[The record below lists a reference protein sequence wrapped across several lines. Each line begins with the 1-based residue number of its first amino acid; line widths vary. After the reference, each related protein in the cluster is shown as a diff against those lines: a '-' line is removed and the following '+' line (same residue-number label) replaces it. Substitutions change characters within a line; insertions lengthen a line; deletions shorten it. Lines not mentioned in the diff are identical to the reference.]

1 MSSFSFSPLPSAV
14 PTTGSKNIQE
24 RSTNATDGRNHVMD
38 SKLVQN
44 NVQNIP
50 FGYNPVELA
59 TQKTYRTREEAL
71 YLGASSNKPSP
82 DDFIR
87 AQDTL
92 KGPDSLSSPTSL
104 PVFFHSPHGTGG
116 LVCGLE
122 ESTKYAT
129 LTNLLSSSW
138 SATAYQ
144 CRPKELLCF
153 TAENGS
159 PGLVD
164 AINATAQATNLE
176 PEIVVLTPSWNTAQ
190 LKESLAPHRNV
201 VVLPFQIHWPDIEP
215 EEVNYLHI
223 NHDSECQDSRY
234 SFPADL
240 KQNASRHH
248 CLSVLS
254 PFSGKEITRGPQVGL
269 QPWVQWNRL
278 HQKTIEVKELVSD
291 SYSSHPVPADPA
303 QTSSLARP
311 FVLCVDWTGLL
322 PQDKHTQSVLGS
334 MVLRYWHDYTKGS
347 SVTQP
352 MIVCDNAH
360 HCLNAEIENPFE
372 RSLLHHLSAHTP
384 SLTAPSSGLLLLSQS
399 PINLPPN
406 MLDYLSFLIIHRF
419 SSPRWYSKLQ
429 EHFLLPPYHVTHSN
443 SSRTSS
449 PTPPERILDL
459 LPHQV
464 LLYAPEVP
472 SSLPTQ
478 ERRDDVQGE
487 ATSVSLSLKP
497 SPYKSIFGPIQRPM
511 HASTRLTDTRQKL
524 GQRLLAVTFKPL
536 DGSNKDFKD
545 IRVARHSDV
554 VPDSPGGSGF
564 EDISVYPSRS
574 SDGQHNHSSSN
585 RHPEEL
591 SFSDRHEDN
600 SWPWTNR
607 HSHNMSRGGISQDE
621 VHSPATAIGASSR
634 LQTTTSAFQAAISR
648 PSPRL
653 TSVPNAMTAAFGS
666 GSHESHRLSPSYA
679 TGRSPP
685 SPGMIRG
692 GLTFSPFAAP
702 VSLGNNGA
710 SILG

>member
-1 MSSFSFSPLPSAV
+1 
-14 PTTGSKNIQE
+14 
-24 RSTNATDGRNHVMD
+24 
-38 SKLVQN
+38 
-44 NVQNIP
+44 
-50 FGYNPVELA
+50 
-59 TQKTYRTREEAL
+59 
-71 YLGASSNKPSP
+71 
-82 DDFIR
+82 
-87 AQDTL
+87 
-92 KGPDSLSSPTSL
+92 
-104 PVFFHSPHGTGG
+104 
-116 LVCGLE
+116 
-122 ESTKYAT
+122 
-129 LTNLLSSSW
+129 
-138 SATAYQ
+138 
-144 CRPKELLCF
+144 
-153 TAENGS
+153 
-159 PGLVD
+159 
-164 AINATAQATNLE
+164 
-176 PEIVVLTPSWNTAQ
+176 
-190 LKESLAPHRNV
+190 
-201 VVLPFQIHWPDIEP
+201 
-215 EEVNYLHI
+215 
-223 NHDSECQDSRY
+223 
-234 SFPADL
+234 
-240 KQNASRHH
+240 
-248 CLSVLS
+248 
-254 PFSGKEITRGPQVGL
+254 
-269 QPWVQWNRL
+269 
-278 HQKTIEVKELVSD
+278 
-291 SYSSHPVPADPA
+291 
-303 QTSSLARP
+303 
-311 FVLCVDWTGLL
+311 
-322 PQDKHTQSVLGS
+322 
-334 MVLRYWHDYTKGS
+334 
-347 SVTQP
+347 
-352 MIVCDNAH
+352 
-360 HCLNAEIENPFE
+360 
-372 RSLLHHLSAHTP
+372 
-384 SLTAPSSGLLLLSQS
+384 
-399 PINLPPN
+399 

-487 ATSVSLSLKP
+487 ATSVSLSLNP

-511 HASTRLTDTRQKL
+511 HAPTRLTDTRQKL

-564 EDISVYPSRS
+564 EDLSVYPSRS

-710 SILG
+710 NILGGMGTLQMSTSAPTAYPYHQHPQYLPNAFSKDRDDTLTGGQFTRPNLLAHQPLSASSQTTNESSMSRTDTDSRDGSSNDFVDLGSMRDGISSAPQHPRDPTVSPTLTRSSGSGFTANSSNAQQGLAFKPSYADVMSLSRDHRGIHRHETAILIGKGGSSGSSNASQQVAAGKAFGSTSSTTMTDIHGDGPTVAPPAPPIYAESFFWPLLDALDKARTQVSSPHNRAQCVRHSVVGQELPPSARTRLGLTFKEYVAAAARQSIVVTGDSGDKAWIAMKEWKYPGKLSSSSSSSAGSHPLASSSGAHIVHGQQGLYHHGSRISGK